1 MDRLGHPPCS
11 LLPESSWESFDAR
24 TSGSS
29 CPCHGTT
36 GRIASQAGTGHD
48 DPSATGGASTDRVVV
63 GGGRSF
69 QRTDCRKIGSY
80 TTDGAQVAS
89 TVVGV
94 AGPAACRGRRGVGL
108 GGTEPDLRDPGRRT
122 PVRSSVRH
130 QPRAD
135 PRNYRHRLRRS
146 RSRAAIVQPLDT
158 RRGGPRVCAP
168 RDYREHLHPIC
179 GSFFKRRPIFAA
191 FTGSGEA
198 VAHLIERGADV
209 NALVERFWE
218 WDRQSTALHK
228 AVSEDQVDIVRLL
241 LASGAA
247 PYIPNG
253 WGGTAYQW
261 SGGEIRRII
270 DEHLAA
276 SP

>member
-48 DPSATGGASTDRVVV
+48 DPSATGGASTDRVV

-108 GGTEPDLRDPGRRT
+108 GGTESDLRDPGRRT
-122 PVRSSVRH
+122 PASAQSRSSKLS
-130 QPRAD
+130 PCED
-135 PRNYRHRLRRS
+135 PE
-146 RSRAAIVQPLDT
+146 AAQRPFSHWTPGEVARESV
-158 RRGGPRVCAP
+158 RRG
-168 RDYREHLHPIC
+168 I
-179 GSFFKRRPIFAA
+179 
-191 FTGSGEA
+191 
-198 VAHLIERGADV
+198 IESISTRSVD
-209 NALVERFWE
+209 RF
-218 WDRQSTALHK
+218 
-228 AVSEDQVDIVRLL
+228 
-241 LASGAA
+241 
-247 PYIPNG
+247 
-253 WGGTAYQW
+253 
-261 SGGEIRRII
+261 
-270 DEHLAA
+270 
-276 SP
+276 

>member
-48 DPSATGGASTDRVVV
+48 DPSATGGASTDRVV

-94 AGPAACRGRRGVGL
+94 AGPVACRGRRGVGL
-108 GGTEPDLRDPGRRT
+108 GGTESDLRDPGRRT

-135 PRNYRHRLRRS
+135 PRNYRPAKIPRPRS
-146 RSRAAIVQPLDT
+146 DRSATGHPERWPASLCAEGLSRASPPDLWIV
-158 RRGGPRVCAP
+158 
-168 RDYREHLHPIC
+168 
-179 GSFFKRRPIFAA
+179 F
-191 FTGSGEA
+191 
-198 VAHLIERGADV
+198 
-209 NALVERFWE
+209 
-218 WDRQSTALHK
+218 
-228 AVSEDQVDIVRLL
+228 
-241 LASGAA
+241 
-247 PYIPNG
+247 
-253 WGGTAYQW
+253 
-261 SGGEIRRII
+261 
-270 DEHLAA
+270 
-276 SP
+276 

>member
-48 DPSATGGASTDRVVV
+48 PSATGGASTDRVV

-108 GGTEPDLRDPGRRT
+108 GGTESDLRDPGRRT

-135 PRNYRHRLRRS
+135 PRKLSSPAKIPRPRS
-146 RSRAAIVQPLDT
+146 DRSATGHPERWPASLCAEGLSRASPPDLWIV
-158 RRGGPRVCAP
+158 
-168 RDYREHLHPIC
+168 
-179 GSFFKRRPIFAA
+179 F
-191 FTGSGEA
+191 
-198 VAHLIERGADV
+198 
-209 NALVERFWE
+209 
-218 WDRQSTALHK
+218 
-228 AVSEDQVDIVRLL
+228 
-241 LASGAA
+241 
-247 PYIPNG
+247 
-253 WGGTAYQW
+253 
-261 SGGEIRRII
+261 
-270 DEHLAA
+270 
-276 SP
+276 

>member
-48 DPSATGGASTDRVVV
+48 DPSATGGASTDRVV

-108 GGTEPDLRDPGRRT
+108 GGTESDLRDPGRRT

-135 PRNYRHRLRRS
+135 FEIIAIACEDPE
-146 RSRAAIVQPLDT
+146 AAQRPFSHWTPGEVARESV
-158 RRGGPRVCAP
+158 RRG
-168 RDYREHLHPIC
+168 I
-179 GSFFKRRPIFAA
+179 
-191 FTGSGEA
+191 
-198 VAHLIERGADV
+198 IESISTRSVD
-209 NALVERFWE
+209 RFLKG
-218 WDRQSTALHK
+218 DRS
-228 AVSEDQVDIVRLL
+228 
-241 LASGAA
+241 
-247 PYIPNG
+247 
-253 WGGTAYQW
+253 
-261 SGGEIRRII
+261 
-270 DEHLAA
+270 
-276 SP
+276 

>member
-48 DPSATGGASTDRVVV
+48 PSATGGASTDRVV

-108 GGTEPDLRDPGRRT
+108 GGTESDLRDPGRRT

-135 PRNYRHRLRRS
+135 PRNYRPAKIPRPRS
-146 RSRAAIVQPLDT
+146 DRSATGHPERWPASLCAEGLSRASPPDLWIV
-158 RRGGPRVCAP
+158 
-168 RDYREHLHPIC
+168 
-179 GSFFKRRPIFAA
+179 F
-191 FTGSGEA
+191 
-198 VAHLIERGADV
+198 
-209 NALVERFWE
+209 
-218 WDRQSTALHK
+218 
-228 AVSEDQVDIVRLL
+228 
-241 LASGAA
+241 
-247 PYIPNG
+247 
-253 WGGTAYQW
+253 
-261 SGGEIRRII
+261 
-270 DEHLAA
+270 
-276 SP
+276 

>member
-48 DPSATGGASTDRVVV
+48 DPSATGGASTDRVV

-108 GGTEPDLRDPGRRT
+108 GGTESDLRDPGRRT

-135 PRNYRHRLRRS
+135 PRKLSSPAKIPRPRS
-146 RSRAAIVQPLDT
+146 DRSATGHPERWPASLCAEGLSRASPPDLWIV
-158 RRGGPRVCAP
+158 
-168 RDYREHLHPIC
+168 
-179 GSFFKRRPIFAA
+179 F
-191 FTGSGEA
+191 
-198 VAHLIERGADV
+198 
-209 NALVERFWE
+209 
-218 WDRQSTALHK
+218 
-228 AVSEDQVDIVRLL
+228 
-241 LASGAA
+241 
-247 PYIPNG
+247 
-253 WGGTAYQW
+253 
-261 SGGEIRRII
+261 
-270 DEHLAA
+270 
-276 SP
+276 